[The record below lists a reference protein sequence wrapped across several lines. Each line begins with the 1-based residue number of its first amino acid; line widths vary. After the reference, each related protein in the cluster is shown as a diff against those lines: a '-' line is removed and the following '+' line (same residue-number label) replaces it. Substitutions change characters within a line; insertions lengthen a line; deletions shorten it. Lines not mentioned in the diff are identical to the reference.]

1 MEKKCIN
8 FEDEGT
14 SKKLLR
20 TVGDALYVIGG
31 KWKLRIIIALFS
43 EKKRFNDLKRAVDG
57 ISARVLSNELKDLEL
72 NGFIKRHVYA
82 NETPVTVIYEL
93 TKYSYSLEEVVLAL
107 SSWGESHLEKIKT
120 GINSDL

>member
-8 FEDEGT
+8 IEEDGT
-14 SKKLLR
+14 SEKLLKS
-20 TVGDALYVIGG
+20 VGDALYVIGG
-31 KWKLRIIIALFS
+31 KWKLRIIIALFN

-57 ISARVLSNELKDLEL
+57 ISARVLSNELKELEL

-82 NETPVTVIYEL
+82 TETPVTVIYQL
-93 TKYSYSLEEVVLAL
+93 TEYSYSLEEVVRAL
-107 SSWGESHLEKIKT
+107 SSWGELHLKKVKA